1 MSRLAEHVL
10 IVVLTLV
17 PPCAQA
23 QSPPNIAAL
32 TGLAPVAALPNSP
45 EGKAAL
51 DANLKITGDIQS
63 GALAQPLLMSFPEQQ
78 KFALRDSF
86 ITDGNATQL
95 ADGLGSKLG
104 AAYQERAQYKDF
116 QTFTSV
122 AQSVADFIGYTNNL
136 AKSDSNAGKYFFAN
150 ATTNGKTPVSEAA
163 AAILSAHGGVIDVF
177 GKTYGRPAGSQGAD
191 AYGNSRPFQTEP
203 RLIAFRS
210 EDYFGRPSHSLDWL
224 RGPNQNLF
232 DSPSYPSGHTTYGYT
247 EAVVLAILVPERYQ
261 QMIARAA
268 EYGNDR
274 IVVGAHYAMDVLG
287 GRATALHA
295 VAHLLANDPAYVGQT
310 RKNPAVLNEMSH
322 GSGKDIVITD
332 YTAALKAAR
341 ADLHAYLSGACGD
354 TIATCAAADSGR
366 FKDPAANEALYSATQ
381 TYGLPVVHRSTADL
395 KEDVGTLAP
404 EAGHLLTAAF
414 PAITLAE
421 ANAILTETQGPG
433 GGFLDNGSSFGV
445 YARLNLYAAAGRA
458 ATLAA
463 TRVRTEA
470 INPSPTQSDR

>member
-122 AQSVADFIGYTNNL
+122 AQSVADFIGYTNNI

-332 YTAALKAAR
+332 YTRSPEGGAGRSPRVSEWRLR
-341 ADLHAYLSGACGD
+341 RHHRDL
-354 TIATCAAADSGR
+354 R
-366 FKDPAANEALYSATQ
+366 
-381 TYGLPVVHRSTADL
+381 RSRQRPL
-395 KEDVGTLAP
+395 
-404 EAGHLLTAAF
+404 
-414 PAITLAE
+414 
-421 ANAILTETQGPG
+421 QGPCSQRG
-433 GGFLDNGSSFGV
+433 PLQRDPDLRS
-445 YARLNLYAAAGRA
+445 AGRA
-458 ATLAA
+458 PEHRRPEGGCRHPRAGG
-463 TRVRTEA
+463 R
-470 INPSPTQSDR
+470 PSPDRGLPRDHTCRSERDPDRDPGTRRRLPGQRLKLWCVRAPQPLRSRGARRDTGRHTGED